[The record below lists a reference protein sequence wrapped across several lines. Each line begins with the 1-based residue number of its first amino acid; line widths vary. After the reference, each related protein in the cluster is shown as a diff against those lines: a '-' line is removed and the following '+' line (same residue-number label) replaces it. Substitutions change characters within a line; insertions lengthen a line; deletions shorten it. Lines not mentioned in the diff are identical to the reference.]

1 MDELVTTSIF
11 ASRIRPTDSSAWRRL
26 RSDRPERVLV
36 TGLAAFTVFSV
47 AGFALFSTPFGL
59 SISAEWLSNHE
70 FLRRVYVIAFPAFAQ
85 VHIALSAAVV
95 LWHVSTRIGWPAY
108 SAFVLI
114 VSTTFLVEWIG
125 ASTGWP
131 FGVYAYGTA
140 LGPLIAGKVPIWV
153 PVSWF
158 SIAVPAYSLSLQ
170 AFPDQNSRLRRIA
183 CGAFLIALWD
193 VVLDPAMSRLTGYWI
208 WSESGLFFGMPL
220 KNLAGWFST
229 GAVLMIVVEIM
240 GGARWGKKLSSALM
254 RKYYGLLLLL
264 PGGMLLVAGEWA
276 PPAVAG
282 VLLLVALAARSFRR
296 PANVATAISSEPSST
311 VDRDSARDFFWAHS
325 RSFSFASMAF
335 PARRRRLVGLVYAFC
350 RITDDIVDEAESSH
364 EDVHRRL
371 ADWLQEAKRAYE
383 GDPGISGWLRELM
396 QTSRAK
402 RVPFSI
408 IEDLVRGVE
417 RDVFSPSFETVEQL
431 EDYCYA
437 VASTVGLWLCHL
449 HEVRDEWMLERAAAL
464 GRAMQITNI
473 VRDVGE
479 DMDRGRMYLPAEL
492 LKRHGLTEGDLKAAK
507 ERGQIPE
514 AYRAVIRE
522 MISIAEEEYVLAWE
536 AVPLLP
542 RGFATPAAVAADVYR
557 GIHARVEKNN
567 YDNLTQRA
575 RTSLATKVM
584 LATKAWSRLHW
595 RQARSKFV
603 RPAALVAALALPALL
618 PQMSSATAPVAPETL
633 SELRALY
640 IEAGD
645 RREAIDDA
653 QALIDRLQPEAKAEP
668 VVEAFEGAFEVVRA
682 KYSFW
687 PFSKLKHVRRGL
699 PVLDRLV
706 EDHPDDVEIRFLRLI
721 SCYYLPGIMGR
732 KATVRADLSS
742 LCDLLPAARGEFPQ
756 PWFTRMV
763 SFVLG
768 SSDIE
773 PSSRIELQALLG
785 DLRSSDQATE
795 ESTP

>member
-1 MDELVTTSIF
+1 MTTSVF
-11 ASRIRPTDSSAWRRL
+11 GPRVGATEFPVWRRL
-26 RSDRPERVLV
+26 ESGRLQRVLV
-36 TGLAAFTVFSV
+36 TGLATFTVFSIV
-47 AGFALFSTPFGL
+47 GFALFSTPFGL

-70 FLRRVYVIAFPAFAQ
+70 ILRRIYAVAFPAFAQ
-85 VHIALSAAVV
+85 VHIVLSAAVV

-114 VSTTFLVEWIG
+114 VSITFLVEWIG
-125 ASTGWP
+125 TSTGWP
-131 FGVYAYGTA
+131 FGAYAYSTA

-158 SIAVPAYSLSLQ
+158 SIAVPAYALSLQ
-170 AFPDQNSRLRRIA
+170 TFPDQNFRLRRIA
-183 CGAFLIALWD
+183 YGAFLIALWD
-193 VVLDPAMSRLTGYWI
+193 VVLDPAMSRLTGYWT

-229 GAVLMIVVEIM
+229 GAALMIVIEIM
-240 GGARWGKKLSSALM
+240 GGAWWGKKLSSALM
-254 RKYYGLLLLL
+254 RKYYGLLMLL

-276 PPAVAG
+276 PPAVVG

-296 PANVATAISSEPSST
+296 PANVAAAISREPSHT
-311 VDRDSARDFFWAHS
+311 IDKDSARDYFWAHS

-350 RITDDIVDEAESSH
+350 RITDDIVDEAESGP

-371 ADWLQEAKRAYE
+371 ESWLNEAKRAYM
-383 GDPGISGWLRELM
+383 GDPGAGGWLQELM

-408 IEDLVRGVE
+408 IEDLIRGVE
-417 RDVFSPSFETVEQL
+417 RDMSSPSFETVEQL
-431 EDYCYA
+431 KDYCYG

-449 HEVRDEWMLERAAAL
+449 HDVRDEWMLERAAAL

-479 DMDRGRMYLPAEL
+479 DLDRGRMYLPAEV
-492 LKRHGLTEGDLKAAK
+492 LKRHGLTAGDLEAAK
-507 ERGQIPE
+507 ERGPIPE
-514 AYRAVIRE
+514 AYRALIRE
-522 MISIAEEEYVLAWE
+522 MISIADEEYVRAWE

-557 GIHARVEKNN
+557 GIQARVEKNDF
-567 YDNLTQRA
+567 DNLTQRA

-584 LATKAWSRLHW
+584 LATKAWFRLRW
-595 RQARSKFV
+595 RQARSKFG
-603 RPAALVAALALPALL
+603 RPVALGAVLILAAAL
-618 PQMSSATAPVAPETL
+618 PQVSKAMTPVAPETL
-633 SELRALY
+633 AELRALY

-653 QALIDRLQPEAKAEP
+653 QALIDRLQPEVKAEP
-668 VVEAFEGAFEVVRA
+668 VVEAFGGAFEVVRA

-687 PFSKLKHVRRGL
+687 PFSKLKHVRHGL

-706 EDHPDDVEIRFLRLI
+706 EDHPDDVEIRFLRLV

-732 KATVRADLSS
+732 KGTVRADLSE

-756 PWFTRMV
+756 PWFRRMV

-768 SSDIE
+768 SPDIE

-785 DLRSSDQATE
+785 DLRSSDQVTE
-795 ESTP
+795 EATP